1 MYDLQ
6 MTIKEMNSL
15 CNAETWVFDLDNTL
29 YPASTNLFAQ
39 VDVRMRDFIAD
50 LLDLPADEA
59 RKLQKTYFHECGT
72 TLRGLMTHHDI
83 DPAPYLAYV
92 HDIDVSAVLPSIDL
106 RKALLKLSGQKYIF
120 TNASTSHATRVM
132 DRLGVTDCF
141 DGIFDIKDA
150 GYQPKPDPKI
160 YGDFID
166 KFKIDPTKSV
176 MVEDIA
182 KNLEPAANLGMS
194 CVWVKTD
201 TSWGRAGE
209 GAPYVHFETTDI
221 QFWLN
226 ELVEK

>member
-1 MYDLQ
+1 MCALH
-6 MTIKEMNSL
+6 MTINDLNSL
-15 CNAETWVFDLDNTL
+15 RDAESWVFDLDNTL

-39 VDVRMRDFIAD
+39 VDIRMRDFISN
-50 LLDLPADEA
+50 LLDLPPNEA
-59 RKLQKTYFHECGT
+59 RQLQKTYFNECGT
-72 TLRGLMTHHDI
+72 TLRGLMTHHGI

-106 RKALLKLSGQKYIF
+106 RKALDKLNGQKYIF

-141 DGIFDIKDA
+141 DGVFDIKDA
-150 GYQPKPDPKI
+150 NYQPKPDAKI
-160 YGDFID
+160 YDHFIE

-182 KNLEPAANLGMS
+182 RNLEPAANLGMS

-201 TSWGRAGE
+201 TSWGRGGE
-209 GAPYVHFETTDI
+209 GAPYVHFETEDL

-226 ELVEK
+226 DLVKT